1 MKKSLLAL
9 AVLGS
14 FVGAASAQS
23 SLTVF
28 GIVDLSINSVKN
40 GSTTI
45 KSMDNNQLNSNRLG
59 FRGVEDLGGGLT
71 ASFWLEGGMANDT
84 GNPGGLTF
92 TRRSTASLSGGF
104 GEIRLGR
111 DYVNSFSTP
120 AGFDAYGANGF
131 ANGSNLYTSTA
142 AALGSGAATQVR
154 ANNMVGYFLPSNLGG
169 VYGSVQVSAGEGVVG
184 NKYIGFRVGY
194 AAGPVDAS
202 LGFSNTTVA
211 SSDKYKT
218 FNIGGSYNL
227 GVAKLYGFYD
237 QRKFGALKYTTYE
250 LSAGV
255 PLGQGEFRAA
265 YSKGNAEGG
274 STSANDASLFGVE
287 YIYNLSKR
295 TALYTQYGR
304 LSNKGASALTVG
316 LGTGVAGTASSGYG
330 VGVRHSF

>member
-1 MKKSLLAL
+1 
-9 AVLGS
+9 
-14 FVGAASAQS
+14 
-23 SLTVF
+23 
-28 GIVDLSINSVKN
+28 
-40 GSTTI
+40 
-45 KSMDNNQLNSNRLG
+45 
-59 FRGVEDLGGGLT
+59 GV
-71 ASFWLEGGMANDT
+71 
-84 GNPGGLTF
+84 
-92 TRRSTASLSGGF
+92 
-104 GEIRLGR
+104 
-111 DYVNSFSTP
+111 
-120 AGFDAYGANGF
+120 ANG
-131 ANGSNLYTSTA
+131 ANLYTASN
-142 AALGSGAATQVR
+142 AALGSGATTAVR

-169 VYGSVQVSAGEGVVG
+169 VYGSVQVAAGEGVVG
-184 NKYIGFRVGY
+184 NKYMGFRVGY

-211 SSDKYKT
+211 GSDKYKT

-265 YSKGNAEGG
+265 YSKGN
-274 STSANDASLFGVE
+274 SAGTGIDKNDATLMGVE

-304 LSNKGASALTVG
+304 LSNKGASALTIG
-316 LGTGVAGTASSGYG
+316 AGGAYTAADLAKDGGRTSAGYG